1 MSTTA
6 AERWHPTACILC
18 SLNCGIETRIEDG
31 HLAKIRGDKAH
42 PMSQGYTCQK
52 ALRLDHYQNSP
63 QRLTQPLRRR
73 GDGSFEPVSWDTV
86 IREIADRLRHLR
98 DTYGFDS
105 LAYYGG
111 GGQGNH
117 LGGAHASSLRAAM
130 GDPFLY
136 TALAQEKTG
145 GFWVDG
151 KLFGS
156 QACHPTE
163 DVENTDYLLVVGA
176 NPWQSHGFPR
186 ARHVLQEI
194 TRDPRRTL
202 VVVDPR
208 RTETA
213 EKADI
218 HLQVRPGGDAHLL
231 LAMLATVVQEGLEDR
246 EFVARHTTDFDR
258 VSTVLSVISVDEY
271 AREAGVAP
279 DLVRQV
285 ARDYAKTPRACIRT
299 DLGLEH
305 SLHSTLNT
313 YLSKLLYL
321 ITGHFGRP
329 GTNVF
334 HTFFAPLIRH
344 SKDPAQG
351 GRTTR
356 VTGAREIGGLFPPNV
371 LPLEIDCDHPGR
383 VRGVVVESSNPVS
396 TGADTRAYQR
406 AFAKL
411 DLLVVVDVA
420 LTETARLAHY
430 VLPAASQFEKWE
442 ATFFN
447 LDFPANYFH
456 LRHPLLER
464 LPETL
469 PEPEIHRRLA
479 VAMGELPARFPILS
493 ALARIHRRWPRLRLF
508 PLALAA
514 TFKLRPKLA
523 RYFAVVLHETIG
535 AALPNGARAAGVL
548 WATCQLFV
556 QRYGKQ
562 CVERA
567 GIKDEG
573 AGHAEAL
580 FNRVLNSPSGTLISV
595 HEYDDTWKFLKHSDR
610 KIHLWID
617 EMIDEIR
624 ALQPLPR
631 NERFPLILQAGERR
645 SYNANTIYRDG
656 SWRKQDADGSLKVHS
671 RDARELDL
679 RDGELAWCENEQG
692 SICVRVQITD
702 ELHPG
707 VVSLPHGYG
716 MYRAANSEE
725 RSGPAINFLTRSDRC
740 DDLSKVPFH
749 KFVPV
754 RVRPV
759 RLDEAGTVGDVGA
772 SVAPLT
778 AATVSEI
785 V

>member
-1 MSTTA
+1 MSA
-6 AERWHPTACILC
+6 AADTWHPTACILC
-18 SLNCGIETRIEDG
+18 SLNCGIEVRPEG
-31 HLAKIRGDKAH
+31 GRLAKIRGDRNH
-42 PMSQGYTCQK
+42 PLSQGYTCQK
-52 ALRLDHYQNSP
+52 ALRLDHYQSFP
-63 QRLTQPLRRR
+63 RRLTRPLRRR
-73 GDGSFEPVSWDTV
+73 PDGTFEPVSWDTA
-86 IREIADRLRHLR
+86 IREVADRLRRLR

-117 LGGAHASSLRAAM
+117 LGGAHATSLRAAM

-163 DVENTDYLLVVGA
+163 DAENADYLLVIGA
-176 NPWQSHGFPR
+176 NPWQSHGFQR

-194 TRDPRRTL
+194 ARDPNRTL

-218 HLQVRPGGDAHLL
+218 HLQVRPGGDAHL
-231 LAMLATVVQEGLEDR
+231 MLALLGTIVQEGLEDR
-246 EFVARHTTDFDR
+246 DFIARHTTGLDR
-258 VSTVLSVISVDEY
+258 LAAVLREVPVDAY
-271 AREAGVAP
+271 AREAGVDAG
-279 DLVRQV
+279 LIREV
-285 ARDYAKTPRACIRT
+285 ARGYAKTPRACVRT

-305 SLHSTLNT
+305 TLHSTLNT
-313 YLSKLLYL
+313 YLSKLLFL
-321 ITGHFGRP
+321 VTGHFGLP

-334 HTFFAPLIRH
+334 HTFFVPLIRH
-344 SKDPAQG
+344 SRDPEQG

-371 LPLEIDCDHPGR
+371 LPLEIDSDHPHR
-383 VRGVVVESSNPVS
+383 VRGVVVESSNPAAS
-396 TGADTRAYQR
+396 GADTMAYRR
-406 AFAKL
+406 AFGKL

-420 LTETARLAHY
+420 LTETARTAHY

-447 LDFPANYFH
+447 LDFPANCFH
-456 LRHPLLER
+456 LRRPVLER
-464 LPETL
+464 PPETL

-479 VAMGELPARFPILS
+479 VAMGALPDRFTLLS
-493 ALARIHRRWPRLRLF
+493 AAAKIHRRWPKLRLF

-523 RYFAVVLHETIG
+523 RHFAVVLHETIG
-535 AALPNGARAAGVL
+535 ATLPEGARAAGVL

-556 QRYGKQ
+556 KRYGKR

-567 GIKDEG
+567 GIRDEG
-573 AGHAEAL
+573 AGVAEAL
-580 FNRVLNSPSGTLISV
+580 FNKILNSPSATLISV
-595 HEYDDTWKFLKHSDR
+595 HDYEDTWKFIKHPDGR
-610 KIHLWID
+610 VHLAVD
-617 EMIDEIR
+617 EMLAELQ
-624 ALQPLPR
+624 ALRPLPR
-631 NERFPLILQAGERR
+631 EVRLPLILQAGERR
-645 SYNANTIYRDG
+645 SYNANTIYRDVG
-656 SWRKQDADGSLKVHS
+656 WRKQDADGALKIHPE
-671 RDARELDL
+671 DARRLGL
-679 RDGELAWCENEQG
+679 GDGELAWCENDRG
-692 SICVRVQITD
+692 AICVRVQVTD
-702 ELHPG
+702 EIRPG
-707 VVSLPHGYG
+707 MVSLPHGYG
-716 MYRAANSEE
+716 MYRDDEGDD
-725 RSGPAINFLTRSDRC
+725 RSGPAINFLTRWDHC

-759 RLDEAGTVGDVGA
+759 GADDEGIAVGA
-772 SVAPLT
+772 VRSAPDSLAVA
-778 AATVSEI
+778 AGVG
-785 V
+785 

>member
-1 MSTTA
+1 MTA
-6 AERWHPTACILC
+6 TVTENWQPTACILC
-18 SLNCGIETRIEDG
+18 SLNCGIETKVANG
-31 HLAKIRGDKAH
+31 HLTKIRGDKAH

-73 GDGSFEPVSWDTV
+73 PDGTFEPVSWDTA
-86 IREIADRLRHLR
+86 IRELADRLRRIR
-98 DTYGFDS
+98 DTFGFDA

-117 LGGAHASSLRAAM
+117 LGGAHSTSLRAAM
-130 GDPFLY
+130 GNPFLY

-163 DVENTDYLLVVGA
+163 DVENADYLLVIGA

-194 TRDPRRTL
+194 ARDPGRTL

-213 EKADI
+213 EKADV

-231 LAMLATVVQEGLEDR
+231 LALLGTIVQEGLEDR
-246 EFVARHTTDFDR
+246 EFIEKRTAGFERLA
-258 VSTVLSVISVDEY
+258 SVLKAVPVDAY
-271 AREAGVAP
+271 AREAGVDPA
-279 DLVRQV
+279 LVRRV
-285 ARDYAKTPRACIRT
+285 ARGYATTPRACIRT

-305 SLHSTLNT
+305 TLHSTLNA
-313 YLSKLLYL
+313 YLAKLLYL

-334 HTFFAPLIRH
+334 HTFFVPLIRH
-344 SKDPAQG
+344 SKDPEQG

-371 LPLEIDCDHPGR
+371 LPQEIDNEHPQR

-396 TGADTRAYQR
+396 TGADSLAYRR
-406 AFAKL
+406 AFGKL

-447 LDFPANYFH
+447 LEFPANYFH
-456 LRHPLLER
+456 LRRPVLER
-464 LPETL
+464 PEGTL

-479 VAMGELPARFPILS
+479 VAMGELPERFPLLS
-493 ALARIHRRWPRLRLF
+493 AVAKIDRRWPKLRLF
-508 PLALAA
+508 PLALAV
-514 TFKLRPKLA
+514 TFKLRPRLG
-523 RYFAVVLHETIG
+523 RHFATVLHETLG
-535 AALPNGARAAGVL
+535 ATLPGDARAAGVL

-556 QRYGKQ
+556 QRYGKA
-562 CVERA
+562 CLERA
-567 GIKDEG
+567 GVKDEG

-580 FNRVLNSPSGTLISV
+580 FNKILNSHSGTLISV
-595 HEYDDTWKFLKHSDR
+595 HDYEDTWKFLKHPDG
-610 KIHLWID
+610 KIHLAVD
-617 EMIDEIR
+617 EMLDEVR
-624 ALQPLPR
+624 DLGPLPR

-656 SWRKQDADGSLKVHS
+656 GWRKQDADGALKVHPL
-671 RDARELDL
+671 DAAELDL
-679 RDGELAWCENEQG
+679 RDGGLAWCESDRG
-692 SICVRVQITD
+692 AVCVRVLVTD
-702 ELHPG
+702 EIRPG

-716 MYRAANSEE
+716 MYREAGSEE
-725 RSGPAINFLTRSDRC
+725 RSGPAINFLTRADRC

-754 RVRPV
+754 RVRTLSPEETAFV
-759 RLDEAGTVGDVGA
+759 GTVRTTPAEAVASGVG
-772 SVAPLT
+772 
-778 AATVSEI
+778 
-785 V
+785 

>member
-6 AERWHPTACILC
+6 VETWHPTACILC
-18 SLNCGIETRIEDG
+18 SLNCGIETRVEDG
-31 HLAKIRGDKAH
+31 HLAKIRGDKNH

-52 ALRLDHYQNSP
+52 ALRLDHYQTSP
-63 QRLTQPLRRR
+63 QRLTHPLRRR
-73 GDGSFEPVSWDTV
+73 PDGSFEPISWDTAIKEV
-86 IREIADRLRHLR
+86 ADRLRQLR
-98 DTYGFDS
+98 DTYGHDS

-117 LGGAHASSLRAAM
+117 LGGAHATSLRAAM
-130 GDPFLY
+130 GNPFLY

-151 KLFGS
+151 KLYGS
-156 QACHPTE
+156 QSCHPTE
-163 DVENTDYLLVVGA
+163 DVENTDYLLVIGA

-194 TRDPRRTL
+194 ARDPRRTL

-231 LAMLATVVQEGLEDR
+231 LALLGTIVQEGLQDHDFIEKHTAGFDTIAAILR
-246 EFVARHTTDFDR
+246 EIA
-258 VSTVLSVISVDEY
+258 VDKY
-271 AREAGVAP
+271 ASEAGVDAG
-279 DLVRQV
+279 LVRQV
-285 ARDYAKTPRACIRT
+285 ARGYAKTPRACVRT

-334 HTFFAPLIRH
+334 HTFFVPLVRH
-344 SKDPAQG
+344 SADPDKG
-351 GRTTR
+351 GRATR

-371 LPLEIDCDHPGR
+371 LPLEIDNDHPQR
-383 VRGVVVESSNPVS
+383 VRGVFVESSNPVA
-396 TGADTRAYQR
+396 TGADTQAYRR

-447 LDFPANYFH
+447 LDFPVNYFH
-456 LRHPLLER
+456 LRRPLFQPLAK
-464 LPETL
+464 TL
-469 PEPEIHRRLA
+469 PEPEIHRRLV
-479 VAMGELPARFPILS
+479 VAMGEVPERFPV
-493 ALARIHRRWPRLRLF
+493 LAAIAKIDRRWPKLRLF
-508 PLALAA
+508 PLAMAA

-535 AALPNGARAAGVL
+535 AALPDGARAAGVL
-548 WATCQLFV
+548 WASCHLFV
-556 QRYGKQ
+556 KRYGEE
-562 CVERA
+562 CVRRA

-573 AGHAEAL
+573 TGIAEAL
-580 FNRVLNSPSGTLISV
+580 FNKIATNHSGTLLSV
-595 HEYDDTWKFLKHSDR
+595 HDYEETWKFIKHRDGR
-610 KIHLWID
+610 IHLVID
-617 EMIDEIR
+617 EMLAEVR
-624 ALQPLPR
+624 RLQPLPR

-656 SWRKQDADGSLKVHS
+656 SWRKQDADGALKIHP
-671 RDARELDL
+671 RDAGDLELC
-679 RDGELAWCENEQG
+679 DGDLAWCENDRA
-692 SICVRVQITD
+692 SVCVRVLVTD
-702 ELHPG
+702 DIRPG

-716 MYRAANSEE
+716 MFRDAEGDD
-725 RSGPAINFLTRSDRC
+725 RSGPAINFLTRADHC

-754 RVRPV
+754 RVRAVAAGESPAAGAV
-759 RLDEAGTVGDVGA
+759 RASTLALAGVD
-772 SVAPLT
+772 
-778 AATVSEI
+778 
-785 V
+785 

>member
-1 MSTTA
+1 V
-6 AERWHPTACILC
+6 
-18 SLNCGIETRIEDG
+18 NCGIEVKVEGGR
-31 HLAKIRGDKAH
+31 LAKIRGDRAH

-52 ALRLDHYQNSP
+52 ALRLDHYQSSP
-63 QRLTQPLRRR
+63 QRLTHPLRRR
-73 GDGSFEPVSWDTV
+73 ADGTFEHVSWDTA
-86 IREIADRLRHLR
+86 IREVADRLRRLR
-98 DTYGFDS
+98 DTHGNDS

-117 LGGAHASSLRAAM
+117 LGGAHSTSLRAAM
-130 GDPFLY
+130 GNPFLY

-163 DVENTDYLLVVGA
+163 DVEHTDYLLVIGA

-186 ARHVLQEI
+186 ARQVLQELAG
-194 TRDPRRTL
+194 DPKRTL

-231 LAMLATVVQEGLEDR
+231 LSLLGVIVQEGLEDR
-246 EFVARHTTDFDR
+246 EFIAQHTTDFDR
-258 VSTVLSVISVDEY
+258 LASVLRQIPVEEY
-271 AREAGVAP
+271 CREAGVDAA
-279 DLVRQV
+279 LVRKV
-285 ARDYAKTPRACIRT
+285 ARGYATTPKACIRT

-313 YLSKLLYL
+313 YLSKLLFL

-334 HTFFAPLIRH
+334 HTFFVPLIRH
-344 SKDPAQG
+344 SADPDRG
-351 GRTTR
+351 GRATR
-356 VTGAREIGGLFPPNV
+356 ITGAREIGGLFPPNV
-371 LPLEIDCDHPGR
+371 LPLEIDNDHPGR
-383 VRGVVVESSNPVS
+383 VRGLWVESSNPVAS
-396 TGADTRAYQR
+396 GADTVAYRR
-406 AFAKL
+406 AFEKL
-411 DLLVVVDVA
+411 ELLVVVDVA

-430 VLPAASQFEKWE
+430 VLPATSQFEKWE

-456 LRHPLLER
+456 LRRPLLAKSAD
-464 LPETL
+464 TL
-469 PEPEIHRRLA
+469 PEPEIHRRIG
-479 VAMGELPARFPILS
+479 VAMGEIPERFPFLS
-493 ALARIHRRWPRLRLF
+493 AVAKIDRRWPKLRLF
-508 PLALAA
+508 PMALAA
-514 TFKLRPKLA
+514 IFKLRPKLA
-523 RYFAVVLHETIG
+523 KHFAIVLHETIG
-535 AALPNGARAAGVL
+535 ATLPDDARAAGVL
-548 WATCQLFV
+548 WATCHLFV
-556 QRYGKQ
+556 KRYGKA
-562 CVERA
+562 CVEAA

-580 FNRVLNSPSGTLISV
+580 FNKILNSRSGTLISV
-595 HEYDDTWKFLKHSDR
+595 HDYPDTWKFVKHADR
-610 KIHLWID
+610 RIHLTID
-617 EMIDEIR
+617 EMLEEVTQ
-624 ALQPLPR
+624 LKPLPR
-631 NERFPLILQAGERR
+631 DERFPFILQAGERR

-656 SWRKQDADGSLKVHS
+656 NWRKQDADGALKIHS
-671 RDARELDL
+671 ADARELGL
-679 RDGELAWCENEQG
+679 ADGDRAWCENDRG
-692 SICVRVQITD
+692 SLCVRVQVTD
-702 ELHPG
+702 EIRTG

-716 MYRAANSEE
+716 MYRDSNSDD
-725 RSGPAINFLTRSDRC
+725 RAGPAINFLTRTDHC

-759 RLDEAGTVGDVGA
+759 QPHEDAALGAVRTGATALTGSPAGVG
-772 SVAPLT
+772 
-778 AATVSEI
+778 
-785 V
+785 

>member
-1 MSTTA
+1 MSTAA
-6 AERWHPTACILC
+6 AETWHSTACILC
-18 SLNCGIETRIEDG
+18 SVNCGIEARVEDG
-31 HLAKIRGDKAH
+31 HLTKIRGDRNH

-52 ALRLDHYQNSP
+52 ALRLDHYQTSS
-63 QRLTQPLRRR
+63 QRLKHPLRRR
-73 GDGSFEPVSWDTV
+73 PDGSFERVSWETA
-86 IREIADRLRHLR
+86 IREVAGKVRHLR
-98 DTYGFDS
+98 DAYGHDA

-117 LGGAHASSLRAAM
+117 LGGAHATSLRAAM
-130 GDPFLY
+130 GNPFLY

-163 DVENTDYLLVVGA
+163 DVEHADYLLVIGA

-186 ARHVLQEI
+186 ARQVLQEI
-194 TRDPRRTL
+194 ARDPKRTL

-213 EKADI
+213 ERADI

-231 LAMLATVVQEGLEDR
+231 LALLGTIVQEGLEDR
-246 EFVARHTTDFDR
+246 EFIEKHTAGFETIARILR
-258 VSTVLSVISVDEY
+258 AISVDDY
-271 AREAGVAP
+271 SREAGLDP
-279 DLVRQV
+279 ELVREV
-285 ARDYAKTPRACIRT
+285 ARGYARTPRACIRT

-334 HTFFAPLIRH
+334 HTFFVPLVRH
-344 SKDPAQG
+344 SADPDKG

-371 LPLEIDCDHPGR
+371 LPLEIDSEHPHR
-383 VRGVVVESSNPVS
+383 VRGVFVESSNPVA
-396 TGADTRAYQR
+396 TGADTQAYRR
-406 AFAKL
+406 AFSKL
-411 DLLVVVDVA
+411 DLLVVLDVA
-420 LTETARLAHY
+420 MSETARLAHY

-447 LDFPANYFH
+447 LDFPVNYFH
-456 LRHPLLER
+456 LRRPLLDP
-464 LPETL
+464 LAETL

-479 VAMGELPARFPILS
+479 VAMDEVPEHFPVLKAI
-493 ALARIHRRWPRLRLF
+493 AKVDRRWPKLRLF
-508 PLALAA
+508 PAALAA

-523 RYFAVVLHETIG
+523 RHFAVVLHETIG
-535 AALPNGARAAGVL
+535 AALPDGAKAAGVL
-548 WATCQLFV
+548 WASCHLFV
-556 QRYGKQ
+556 KRYGEE
-562 CVERA
+562 CVRRA
-567 GIKDEG
+567 GIRDEG
-573 AGHAEAL
+573 AGIAEAL
-580 FNRVLNSPSGTLISV
+580 FNRVLGNRSGTLISI
-595 HEYDDTWKFLKHSDR
+595 HDYEETWKFIKHRDGR
-610 KIHLWID
+610 IHLAID
-617 EMIDEIR
+617 EMLAEVRD
-624 ALQPLPR
+624 LKPLPR
-631 NERFPLILQAGERR
+631 NQRFPLILQAGERR

-656 SWRKQDADGSLKVHS
+656 TWRKQDADGALKIHS
-671 RDARELDL
+671 TDAAELGL
-679 RDGELAWCENEQG
+679 HDGALAWCENDRG
-692 SICVRVQITD
+692 AVCVRVQVTD
-702 ELHPG
+702 EIRPG

-716 MYRAANSEE
+716 MFRDSAGDE
-725 RSGPAINFLTRSDRC
+725 RSGPAINFLTHTDHC

-759 RLDEAGTVGDVGA
+759 EPDEEVTVAAVRTQHAAPVGA
-772 SVAPLT
+772 GGVA
-778 AATVSEI
+778 
-785 V
+785 

>member
-1 MSTTA
+1 MGTA
-6 AERWHPTACILC
+6 ENWQSTACILC
-18 SLNCGIETRIEDG
+18 SVNCGIEVKVENGR
-31 HLAKIRGDKAH
+31 LAKIRGDRAH

-52 ALRLDHYQNSP
+52 ALRLDYYQSSP
-63 QRLTQPLRRR
+63 QRLTHPLRRR
-73 GDGSFEPVSWDTV
+73 PDGTFERVSWDTA
-86 IREIADRLRHLR
+86 IREVAERMRHVR
-98 DTYGFDS
+98 DTFGNDS

-117 LGGAHASSLRAAM
+117 LGGAHSTSLRAAM
-130 GDPFLY
+130 GNPYLY

-163 DVENTDYLLVVGA
+163 DVEHTDYLLVIGA

-194 TRDPRRTL
+194 ARDPGRTL

-231 LAMLATVVQEGLEDR
+231 LALLAIVVQEGLEDR
-246 EFVARHTTDFDR
+246 EFIAAHTTGFDR
-258 VSTVLSVISVDEY
+258 LAGVLRQISIDDY
-271 AREAGVAP
+271 CREAGVDA
-279 DLVRQV
+279 DLVRKV
-285 ARDYAKTPRACIRT
+285 ARGYAKTPKACIRT

-305 SLHSTLNT
+305 TLHSTLNT

-334 HTFFAPLIRH
+334 HTFFVPLVRH
-344 SKDPAQG
+344 SPDPDHG

-356 VTGAREIGGLFPPNV
+356 ITGAREIGGLFPPNV
-371 LPLEIDCDHPGR
+371 LPLEIDNDHAQR
-383 VRGVVVESSNPVS
+383 VRGVFVESSNPAS
-396 TGADTRAYQR
+396 TGADTLAYRR

-430 VLPAASQFEKWE
+430 VLPASSQFEKWE

-447 LDFPANYFH
+447 LDFPSNYFH
-456 LRHPLLER
+456 LRRPLLPR
-464 LPETL
+464 TGDTL
-469 PEPEIHRRLA
+469 PEPEIHRRLV
-479 VAMGELPARFPILS
+479 VAMGAVPARFPILS
-493 ALARIHRRWPRLRLF
+493 AIAKIDRRWPKLRLF

-523 RYFAVVLHETIG
+523 KHFAVVLHETIG
-535 AALPNGARAAGVL
+535 ATLPDDARATGVL

-556 QRYGKQ
+556 KRYGAK
-562 CVERA
+562 CVEKA

-580 FNRVLNSPSGTLISV
+580 FNRILNSRSGTLISV
-595 HEYDDTWKFLKHSDR
+595 HDYDDTWKFLKHEDR
-610 KIHLWID
+610 RIHLAID
-617 EMIDEIR
+617 TMLDEVR
-624 ALQPLPR
+624 DLKPLPR
-631 NERFPLILQAGERR
+631 DERFPLILQAGERR

-656 SWRKQDADGSLKVHS
+656 TWRKQDADGALKMHPD
-671 RDARELDL
+671 DARELGIG
-679 RDGELAWCENEQG
+679 DGDAAWCENDRG
-692 SICVRVQITD
+692 SLCVRVQVTD
-702 ELHPG
+702 EIRRG

-716 MYRAANSEE
+716 MFRDSESDE
-725 RSGPAINFLTRSDRC
+725 RSGPAINFLTRADHC

-759 RLDEAGTVGDVGA
+759 RPEENVSPGAVRASSGELADAAVAGVG
-772 SVAPLT
+772 
-778 AATVSEI
+778 
-785 V
+785 